1 MAPWLQLC
9 SFFFTVNAC
18 LNGSQLAVAAGGLGR
33 GKGADTC
40 GWRVRRR
47 LLWALG
53 YLGPCGAHRCSRVG
67 ERGTT
72 DLWMP
77 YLRTTGSPTPPV
89 SLESGSLGAHPPVPA
104 GMKGAAD
111 PWLCVAN
118 EARPLA
124 GVRLL
129 RAGGWARGWGR
140 APHPL
145 FPALCPRATRLLLGS
160 SRQSAGPVH
169 IGARVGFIP

>member
-1 MAPWLQLC
+1 MAAAVLLLFYCQRLPQRLA
-9 SFFFTVNAC
+9 T
-18 LNGSQLAVAAGGLGR
+18 GSGR
-33 GKGADTC
+33 GRLGPREGRRHLWLEGKTKASLGFRLPGVARGAQ
-40 GWRVRRR
+40 VLARRR
-47 LLWALG
+47 AG
-53 YLGPCGAHRCSRVG
+53 
-67 ERGTT
+67 
-72 DLWMP
+72 WMP
-77 YLRTTGSPTPPV
+77 YLRATGSPTPPV
-89 SLESGSLGAHPPVPA
+89 HLESGSRGAHPPVPA

-129 RAGGWARGWGR
+129 RAGSWARGWGR

-145 FPALCPRATRLLLGS
+145 FPALCPRATRLLLES